1 MFAKVQL
8 NASLTDSVA
17 PLPASGIDKKTAQAM
32 HAVGKRA
39 NWWMKDI
46 KADTSGISVQ
56 EKINKIVTAHE
67 SLQHLGGREG
77 VIKVLREAEQTWH
90 NMELDA
96 AFVLRRCDFC
106 LANSTR
112 GVNVPDVRRLPRPLA
127 SGEILGVDLKKVTP
141 SSSEPW
147 TMLLLLD
154 FASNRLWA
162 HALDDDATLGTAL
175 ITY

>member
-77 VIKVLREAEQTWH
+77 VIKVLREAEQTWN

-106 LANSTR
+106 LANSTQ

-154 FASNRLWA
+154 CASNRLWA

>member
-1 MFAKVQL
+1 M
-8 NASLTDSVA
+8 D
-17 PLPASGIDKKTAQAM
+17 
-32 HAVGKRA
+32 
-39 NWWMKDI
+39 
-46 KADTSGISVQ
+46 
-56 EKINKIVTAHE
+56 
-67 SLQHLGGREG
+67 
-77 VIKVLREAEQTWH
+77 
-90 NMELDA
+90 LDA

-162 HALDDDATLGTAL
+162 HALDDDATLGPAL